1 MGMRNLS
8 RWPDP
13 CGIPFDEL
21 RHLPDFLTRAIY
33 NVLHNSK
40 VEIARQ
46 RLETLQ
52 LWRRWADELADDERD
67 LKGDMPGMSR
77 K

>member
-1 MGMRNLS
+1 M
-8 RWPDP
+8 
-13 CGIPFDEL
+13 F
-21 RHLPDFLTRAIY
+21 
-33 NVLHNSK
+33 LHNSK